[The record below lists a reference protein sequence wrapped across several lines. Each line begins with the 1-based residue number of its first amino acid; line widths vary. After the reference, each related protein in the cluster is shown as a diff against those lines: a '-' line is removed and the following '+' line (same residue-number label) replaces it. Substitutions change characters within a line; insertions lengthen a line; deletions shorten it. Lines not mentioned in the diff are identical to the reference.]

1 MDYPRIAA
9 ATVVLDGESRILLVR
24 KVEDGSPD
32 AGLWSL
38 PGGKIDMGETL
49 EAGAFRETLEET
61 GIRILKAR
69 RLPIVSEDIDG
80 PGRHF
85 VTFYFQ
91 SGRWDGTPGIGE
103 PHKHAEF
110 AWFEKRDL
118 VWAVS
123 GMAAD
128 LPLQSSL
135 RRFVSEGGLNHV

>member
-1 MDYPRIAA
+1 MEYPRIAA
-9 ATVVLDGESRILLVR
+9 AAIVLDGDRRVLLVR

-61 GIRILKAR
+61 GIRVLKAR
-69 RLPIVSEDIDG
+69 RLPMVSEDIDG

-91 SGRWDGTPGIGE
+91 TTTWEGTPAIGE
-103 PHKHAEF
+103 PHKHAEI
-110 AWFEKRDL
+110 AWFDRRDL

-128 LPLQSSL
+128 LPLQSSF
-135 RRFVSEGGLNHV
+135 RRFLAQGGLNHV